1 VNGPLRVGDSTAWVG
16 EKFQTALRFLPR
28 EVRTNLLEFGP
39 LGTSIF
45 KKGILHKARPV
56 ERDTWGH
63 PRRPPFSGKITSRK
77 SERNSLIHLMFAVDV
92 SYLGTGFGA
101 VVGAVVQL

>member
-1 VNGPLRVGDSTAWVG
+1 VNGPLRVGDSAAWVG

-56 ERDTWGH
+56 ERDPWGTH
-63 PRRPPFSGKITSRK
+63 GGLRFPEK
-77 SERNSLIHLMFAVDV
+77 
-92 SYLGTGFGA
+92 
-101 VVGAVVQL
+101 